1 MVEPGLIT
9 RPSYPRAC
17 TLNLWS
23 LLPSEGTW
31 QSKQILGR
39 DRIKRM
45 NSFLYMMGFG
55 CMWDTQ
61 SEEAA
66 EYMALELRR
75 ELPQG
80 KEID

>member
-1 MVEPGLIT
+1 M
-9 RPSYPRAC
+9 R
-17 TLNLWS
+17 
-23 LLPSEGTW
+23 
-31 QSKQILGR
+31 
-39 DRIKRM
+39 
-45 NSFLYMMGFG
+45 GFG